1 MFGGLKPRKVAHMK
15 ATSLLVSVLAATLA
29 CSQPASSPAD
39 LAAASP
45 SVLVTDDMGSP
56 HLGDTAPDFDL
67 VDQNGAHVTLASLR
81 GSVVV
86 LAFVTS
92 YCPFSQAAQPS
103 LVEVAREYASRGV
116 KVVAVDVKETDDAY
130 RQYLGRMAM
139 PFPVLRDADG
149 AVSTSYTPAKAQ
161 PGVVDRT
168 QVVVTSK
175 LVIDKH
181 GKIRFFT
188 LLDTQH
194 FDAKLVHLRRVLD
207 RVAAET

>member
-1 MFGGLKPRKVAHMK
+1 MK
-15 ATSLLVSVLAATLA
+15 ATSLLVSLLELTPMMLSA
-29 CSQPASSPAD
+29 CSRP
-39 LAAASP
+39 AASP
-45 SVLVTDDMGSP
+45 ESDGLSASPTIAVTDEMGSP
-56 HLGDTAPDFDL
+56 HAGDVAPDFDL
-67 VDQNGAHVTLASLR
+67 VDQTGAHVKLSSLR

-92 YCPFSQAAQPS
+92 YCPFSKAAQPS
-103 LVEVAREYASRGV
+103 LVEVAHDYAPKGV
-116 KVVAVDVKETDDAY
+116 KVVAVDVKESDEAY
-130 RQYLGRMAM
+130 REYVGRMPM
-139 PFPVLRDADG
+139 GFPVLRDGDG

-175 LVIDKH
+175 LVIDKQ

-194 FDAKLVHLRRVLD
+194 FDAKLVHLRRALD
-207 RVAAET
+207 RVVEET